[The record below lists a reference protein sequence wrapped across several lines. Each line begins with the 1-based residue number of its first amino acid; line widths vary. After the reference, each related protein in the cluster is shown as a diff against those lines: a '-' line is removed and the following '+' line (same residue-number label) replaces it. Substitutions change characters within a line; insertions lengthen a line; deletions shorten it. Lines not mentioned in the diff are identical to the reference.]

1 MLFKQTWFGRVGRA
15 GGGGE
20 VDTKDRVEFNVG
32 IHRYT
37 VKERTGTAGRA
48 GEIQIIIPSRER
60 EGGEGGGARGGK
72 ISMGRAL
79 LRRYLCQRLAEY
91 YAQPADKVVGSVSAT
106 TPRCIDFSSLLN
118 EWHWKRTYRR
128 VYEAQQGQWL
138 TPVELFCPHYSNT
151 LANFVSHSM
160 AAALRNLHR
169 YDDGVFDVVE
179 LGGGRGTNAKALLD
193 HLRNCHP
200 EMYDRLQS
208 YTIFDASPTLH
219 ELQHSVLIEGS
230 LHSDKVNL
238 KNIDMMDV
246 SEGKSEFLTSSCDT
260 PTSVIALELL
270 DNLPHDKIKRCL
282 DTGGVLQAVTSA
294 DDPAETTDLIDTS
307 QRHDET
313 FSPIDDPLLQHILSV
328 APSLYAPT
336 ASHGPMWVPT
346 AALGIL
352 TKIFESRPNSS
363 VAFADFDW
371 LPPPSLRAGQ
381 FPSAESAVGD
391 PLVTDMQGND
401 YPCYLT
407 DPPDALCDILFP
419 TDFGRLA
426 KFANAMHAAA
436 ASPQRGEGG
445 ISAVAMKQ
453 SDFLLKYGPEEVRKT
468 KGWTGYSPLIHDF
481 GNCSV
486 LAVTPESAKANTSI

>member
-1 MLFKQTWFGRVGRA
+1 M
-15 GGGGE
+15 GGQ
-20 VDTKDRVEFNVG
+20 
-32 IHRYT
+32 
-37 VKERTGTAGRA
+37 RT
-48 GEIQIIIPSRER
+48 
-60 EGGEGGGARGGK
+60 
-72 ISMGRAL
+72 L

-91 YAQPADKVVGSVSAT
+91 YAQPADRVVGSVGAK

-138 TPVELFCPHYSNT
+138 TPVELFCPHYSNI
-151 LANFVSHSM
+151 LANFVSQSM
-160 AAALRNLHR
+160 ETTLHNLHR
-169 YDDGVFDVVE
+169 YDNGVFDVVE
-179 LGGGRGTNAKALLD
+179 LGGGRGTNANALLD

-219 ELQHSVLIEGS
+219 ELQRSVLIEGS
-230 LHSDKVNL
+230 THSDKVKL
-238 KNIDMMDV
+238 KNVDMMNV
-246 SEGKSEFLTSSCDT
+246 AEGKSEFLTSSDM

-282 DTGGVLQAVTSA
+282 DTGGVLQAVTS
-294 DDPAETTDLIDTS
+294 PGKDTS

-313 FSPIDDPLLQHILSV
+313 YSPIDDPLLQRILPV

-346 AALGIL
+346 VALGIL

-371 LPPPSLRAGQ
+371 LPPPSLRTGQ

-391 PLVTDMQGND
+391 PLVTDMQGID
-401 YPCYLT
+401 HPCYLT
-407 DPPDALCDILFP
+407 GPPDELLCDILFP

-426 KFANAMHAAA
+426 KFANALHAA
-436 ASPQRGEGG
+436 ASPEKSGAGG
-445 ISAVAMKQ
+445 ISAVATKQ
-453 SDFLLKYGPEEVRKT
+453 SDFLLKYGPEKVRKT

-486 LAVTPESAKANTSI
+486 LAITPESAKANTSI